1 MLQKRNVFSIPHLV
15 EDDGGAL
22 PWNTVLPVVVGG
34 VHRGAAKHAS
44 DGAGGIGAV
53 IGDASPGGR
62 GADITGVVMSQE
74 GLDAHELLGDNEKK
88 RRVSDLVQQNEVL
101 TNRNSEANAADTD
114 ANTFLWNVV
123 QFAGCKIGGCTHQKN
138 MVTNILRCL
147 FIYACN

>member
-74 GLDAHELLGDNEKK
+74 GLDAHELLEDTKK
-88 RRVSDLVQQNEVL
+88 SAE
-101 TNRNSEANAADTD
+101 SM
-114 ANTFLWNVV
+114 
-123 QFAGCKIGGCTHQKN
+123 I
-138 MVTNILRCL
+138 
-147 FIYACN
+147 